1 MTSATTEP
9 FTETEA
15 VFWYEF
21 TQMMMEGLDCE
32 VVHVGAGGSK
42 MWEHVKLWNG
52 WHKLDI

>member
-1 MTSATTEP
+1 MTSALEP